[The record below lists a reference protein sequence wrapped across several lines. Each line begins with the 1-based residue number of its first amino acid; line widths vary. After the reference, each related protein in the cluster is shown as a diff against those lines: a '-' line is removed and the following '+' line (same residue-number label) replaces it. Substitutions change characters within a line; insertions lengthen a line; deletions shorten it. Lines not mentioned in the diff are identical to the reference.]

1 MKKKRKIKE
10 KFLSLNKHK
19 VILFVTLGLIFLL
32 LSIYFY
38 GFIAYNDET
47 FGRVYVNGVCIKN
60 DSSSTAVNKIKK
72 EINST
77 SIKLKYENGD
87 TDTIRYKQAGGK
99 INKDKLVKSI
109 NQLNENTNED
119 NNRALWFVKS
129 FQKKEYTIN
138 FVEFNEDR
146 LIDYMNSFNNFKELT
161 QISHNISRLSYKK
174 SKWSITTSNAKYN
187 PNLII
192 DKVENAFQMNK
203 KSLNI
208 QDCLIDYDVDILKE
222 KQALANEYCNATIE
236 YKNEIAITPQLL
248 LSWIQTNDDNE
259 LEMNDDILRNNIKTF
274 LIENV
279 ASEYSTKG
287 LERNIKFSNGK
298 TEIIKGGTF
307 GNKVNI
313 SAETEKVL
321 SLIKKHRTKRRS
333 PEMTGDEENIDETR
347 VDKNDGIG
355 DTFIEV
361 DLEKGE
367 LYYLKDDSVY
377 FTSDIITGGKDYDDF
392 NTSTPTGIYT
402 VTKKNKNYSV
412 SQLLNSKGNYLYV
425 NKVNYYLN
433 ILNIPG
439 KKIGISDTTDKDKT
453 TITEETPVT
462 EDKTF
467 YYVKT
472 PSGDEIKAET
482 EDEAKQII
490 QTNVDNDV
498 AIWKTEELE
507 RRQLEASDNF
517 QNNSQNNSQDN
528 SQTNQIIQITDEE
541 FQEKRKEIE
550 RSYSFESRT
559 ETVTSTTETTVTK
572 EIDKTKTYGNIEM
585 STDNM
590 AKLYDLIET
599 GIPVVIH

>member
-1 MKKKRKIKE
+1 MKE
-10 KFLSLNKHK
+10 KFLSLKPLNKYK
-19 VILFVTLGLIFLL
+19 VILFITFGLIFLL

-38 GFIAYNDET
+38 GFITYSDET
-47 FGRVYVNGVCIKN
+47 FGRVYVNGVCVKN
-60 DSSSTAVNKIKK
+60 DSSTTAVNKIKK

-77 SIKLKYENGD
+77 SIQLIYENGD

-109 NQLNENTNED
+109 NQLNETTNED
-119 NNRALWFVKS
+119 NNRALWFIKS

-146 LIDYMNSFNNFKELT
+146 LIDYMNSFDNFKELT
-161 QISHNISRLSYKK
+161 QTSHNISRLSYKK
-174 SKWSITTSNAKYN
+174 NKWSITTSDAKYN

-208 QDCLIDYDVDILKE
+208 QDCLIDYDIDILKE
-222 KQALANEYCNATIE
+222 KQTLANEYCNATVE

-248 LSWIQTNDDNE
+248 LSWIQINADNE
-259 LEMNDDILRNNIKTF
+259 PEMNDDILRSNIKTF

-287 LERNIKFSNGK
+287 IERNIKLSSGK
-298 TEIIKGGTF
+298 TETIKGGTF
-307 GNKVNI
+307 GDKVDI

-333 PEMTGDEENIDETR
+333 PEMTGDEENIDEAKAN
-347 VDKNDGIG
+347 KNDGIG

-361 DLEKGE
+361 DLEKGK
-367 LYYLKDDSVY
+367 LYYLKNGSVY
-377 FTSDIITGGKDYDDF
+377 FTTDIITGGKEYDDF

-412 SQLLNSKGNYLYV
+412 SQLLNSKGNYLYI

-453 TITEETPVT
+453 TVTEETPIT

-472 PSGDEIKAET
+472 PSGDEIKAES

-498 AIWKTEELE
+498 ALWQTEELE
-507 RRQLEASDNF
+507 RRKSEASD
-517 QNNSQNNSQDN
+517 NSQDN
-528 SQTNQIIQITDEE
+528 SNQQSQNSQTNQTIQITDEE
-541 FQEKRKEIE
+541 LQEKRKEIE
-550 RSYSFESRT
+550 RSYSYESRT
-559 ETVTSTTETTVTK
+559 ETVTSATETTVVK

-590 AKLYDLIET
+590 TKLYDLIET